1 MSHTLPVTNIA
12 PENGWLE
19 DEIFF
24 RDGPFSGAMLVLESV
39 FNPKKRNLKIQTM
52 SKGFFF

>member
-1 MSHTLPVTNIA
+1 MSHTLPITNIA

-39 FNPKKRNLKIQTM
+39 MIQSHKKKPQNPNN
-52 SKGFFF
+52 F